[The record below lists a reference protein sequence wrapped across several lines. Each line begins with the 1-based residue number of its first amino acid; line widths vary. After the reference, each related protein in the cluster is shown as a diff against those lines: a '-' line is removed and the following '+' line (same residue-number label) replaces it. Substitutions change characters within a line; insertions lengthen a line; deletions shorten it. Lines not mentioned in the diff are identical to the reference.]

1 MFGQVRKSAYLCRRK
16 NYTNEHYSIMY
27 SYEYPRPALTAD
39 AVVLSFNGRNLEIL
53 LIQRGIEPFKGSWAL
68 PGGFMK
74 MDETIEQ
81 CTARELEEETS
92 LTGVYLQQFGCFSTV
107 NRDPRGRVVT
117 VASYAL
123 VHKAE
128 VKGGDDA
135 AEARWFEVDYLPELA
150 FDHHIIVAKAM
161 ERLREDIHFRPVGF
175 QLLNQ
180 TFTMPELQHIYEAIL
195 NKSFDRRNF
204 AKKMLTTQVVEDAD
218 KEEPTCCCDCP
229 PEPSGMGKLK
239 FCALPGTERE
249 EESKS
254 RARRKFR
261 FSMKNYF
268 SLKDS
273 DSNEF

>member
-1 MFGQVRKSAYLCRRK
+1 
-16 NYTNEHYSIMY
+16 MY

-39 AVVLSFNGRNLEIL
+39 AMVLTFNGRTLEIL
-53 LIQRGIEPFKGSWAL
+53 LIQRGIEPYKGSWAL
-68 PGGFMK
+68 PGGFMQ

-92 LTGVYLQQFGCFSTV
+92 LKNVYLQQFGCFSTV
-107 NRDPRGRVVT
+107 DRDPRGRVVT

-123 VHKAE
+123 VRKSE

-135 AEARWFEVDYLPELA
+135 MDARWFEIGNLPELA
-150 FDHHIIVAKAM
+150 FDHHIIIEKGLK
-161 ERLREDIHFRPVGF
+161 RLREDIHFRPVGF
-175 QLLNQ
+175 QMLEE

-204 AKKMLTTQVVEDAD
+204 AKKMLTTQIVEDAED
-218 KEEPTCCCDCP
+218 KYGYVNFEEKR
-229 PEPSGMGKLK
+229 EGIGKIR
-239 FCALPGTERE
+239 FSSLPGTESNDCKPRQ
-249 EESKS
+249 K
-254 RARRKFR
+254 KMLR
-261 FSMKNYF
+261 FSLKNYS

>member
-1 MFGQVRKSAYLCRRK
+1 
-16 NYTNEHYSIMY
+16 MY

-39 AVVLSFNGRNLEIL
+39 AMVLTFNGRTLEIL
-53 LIQRGIEPFKGSWAL
+53 LIQRGIEPYKGSWAL
-68 PGGFMK
+68 PGGFMQ

-92 LTGVYLQQFGCFSTV
+92 LKNVYLQQFGCFSTV
-107 NRDPRGRVVT
+107 DRDPRGRVVT

-123 VHKAE
+123 VRKSD

-135 AEARWFEVDYLPELA
+135 MDARWFEIGNLPKLA
-150 FDHHIIVAKAM
+150 FDHHIIIEKGL

-175 QLLNQ
+175 QMLEE

-204 AKKMLTTQVVEDAD
+204 AKKMLTTQIVEDA
-218 KEEPTCCCDCP
+218 EEKYGYVNCQTKCNDIGRIRF
-229 PEPSGMGKLK
+229 SS
-239 FCALPGTERE
+239 LPGTESND
-249 EESKS
+249 SKP
-254 RARRKFR
+254 RQKKMLR
-261 FSMKNYF
+261 F
-268 SLKDS
+268 SLKNYSSLKDN

>member
-1 MFGQVRKSAYLCRRK
+1 
-16 NYTNEHYSIMY
+16 MY

-39 AVVLSFNGRNLEIL
+39 AVVLSFNGRTLEIL

-74 MDETIEQ
+74 MDETIEE

-92 LTGVYLQQFGCFSTV
+92 LKGIYLQQFGCFSTV

-123 VHKAE
+123 VRKSE
-128 VKGGDDA
+128 VRGGDDA
-135 AEARWFEVDYLPELA
+135 ADARWFETEFLPELA
-150 FDHHIIVAKAM
+150 FDHHIIIEKAM

-175 QLLNQ
+175 QLLEE

-195 NKSFDRRNF
+195 NRSFDRRNF
-204 AKKMLTTQVVEDAD
+204 AKKMLSTQVVEDVCNEEAD
-218 KEEPTCCCDCP
+218 VCCCCCESTD
-229 PEPSGMGKLK
+229 EERHIGRLRFS
-239 FCALPGTERE
+239 ALPGMKE
-249 EESKS
+249 EESKQ
-254 RARRKFR
+254 RPRRIFR
-261 FSMKNYF
+261 FSKKNYS

>member
-1 MFGQVRKSAYLCRRK
+1 
-16 NYTNEHYSIMY
+16 MY

-39 AVVLSFNGRNLEIL
+39 AMVLTFNGKSLEIL
-53 LIQRGIEPFKGSWAL
+53 LIQRGIEPYKGSWAL

-92 LTGVYLQQFGCFSTV
+92 LKNVYLQQFGCFSTV

-123 VHKAE
+123 VRKSE

-135 AEARWFEVDYLPELA
+135 MDARWFEIENLPELA
-150 FDHHIIVAKAM
+150 FDHHIIIEKGL
-161 ERLREDIHFRPVGF
+161 EKLREDIHFRPVGF
-175 QLLNQ
+175 QMLEE
-180 TFTMPELQHIYEAIL
+180 TFTMSELQHIYEAIL

-204 AKKMLTTQVVEDAD
+204 AKKMLSTQIVTDAIMD
-218 KEEPTCCCDCP
+218 ETKSAAHCYCECASEE
-229 PEPSGMGKLK
+229 SHFGKLRFSK
-239 FCALPGTERE
+239 LPGTE
-249 EESKS
+249 SKQKP
-254 RARRKFR
+254 RRLFR
-261 FSMKNYF
+261 FSDKNYS